1 MRRFVAL
8 ALAGA
13 IGVGVVS
20 FATADESVQTESAK
34 IKPKKLSKKKYQ
46 NIEYVNTI
54 TTFDLPGTDQP
65 PRGARTVLDFP
76 KQFKFNYRK
85 FPYCK
90 TDAAGLETAATTED
104 AIAACGKK
112 SVVSDPK
119 GSTARVK
126 VGGSGLIIDVQVT
139 AFNDSN
145 KELAAVL
152 EADWRYRRAPGH
164 DPDRQAEV
172 VQEGQGSPAGHRY
185 RPLQEVARRGHPAAR
200 CRCDPVLRGD
210 DHEEHATSRRGAS
223 RRSCSG
229 RPPPSSATAPR
240 RRRTPTRRSAS
251 QSEGSDLA
259 AGRSALAE
267 PLGDPVADDL
277 ALILLQ
283 EVGGLRD
290 HLGLRPAD
298 PLRERAAEIEGQHR
312 VRVGPEQQ
320 CRAF

>member
-46 NIEYVNTI
+46 NIQYVNTI

-65 PRGARTVLDFP
+65 PRGERTVLDFP

-139 AFNDSN
+139 AFNDS
-145 KELAAVL
+145 KKTLLLFAKPIGATAGLPATILEGKLKPFKKVKGRPPGTASGPYEKSLDVGIPPLAAG
-152 EADWRYRRAPGH
+152 AI
-164 DPDRQAEV
+164 QFFEV
-172 VQEGQGSPAGHRY
+172 TIKKSSYIQ
-185 RPLQEVARRGHPAAR
+185 AR
-200 CRCDPVLRGD
+200 CRPKRLKWQ
-210 DHEEHATSRRGAS
+210 ATTFFSDGT
-223 RRSCSG
+223 
-229 RPPPSSATAPR
+229 PPT
-240 RRRTPTRRSAS
+240 
-251 QSEGSDLA
+251 SDTYVTKCKPKK
-259 AGRSALAE
+259 R
-267 PLGDPVADDL
+267 
-277 ALILLQ
+277 
-283 EVGGLRD
+283 
-290 HLGLRPAD
+290 
-298 PLRERAAEIEGQHR
+298 
-312 VRVGPEQQ
+312 
-320 CRAF
+320 